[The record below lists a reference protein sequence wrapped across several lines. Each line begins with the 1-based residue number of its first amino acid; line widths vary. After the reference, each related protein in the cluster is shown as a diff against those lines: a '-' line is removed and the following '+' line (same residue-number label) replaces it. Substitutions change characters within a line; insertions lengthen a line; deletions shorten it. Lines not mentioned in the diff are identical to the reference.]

1 MTMHSHFE
9 NPKHETQPLAQS
21 TVSRKLQREVDA
33 IEAIGFGTQPWTGK
47 DQGADVTLP
56 VLDVNWLIA
65 QPLLPYL
72 VHTVPTHLLYRSLTE
87 HGLEDSLEVL
97 ECVRGETLVRLLDYD
112 LWQSNDYTSSFL
124 SANEDLSA
132 ERFLQWVKLW
142 NEISPDFAVE
152 RLLDL
157 DEEVIF
163 GCLTAACEIVPVG
176 LNRQQEELTD
186 DYWMTPDNKFGL
198 KLKTPDEAAFEV
210 VHGLVHSLYKKDVRL
225 AQQVLAHSAMLIRE
239 EVIEDARRWRQ
250 GRLEDQGFLPSDE
263 ARHLLVRKSHKA
275 LEELVKIALKQ
286 HSALNAFE
294 GAAPVGSAESPEGC
308 ATPAARD
315 EDAVAR
321 IHDVVQKL
329 NSDVLQQEIAAHL
342 TQGDILRLTGHSV
355 LQEDMLA
362 EEEDLLQAFSEKIVD
377 ECQHLLM
384 RLDAHNLK
392 KKQRQ
397 DGQSSRLIDRVMFSL
412 SDNDPQLALEMKA
425 RVARISNGVLAAFGV
440 VQGSSDVGRILSAL
454 RGSLNL
460 GLERA
465 LKHPERLGIDL
476 ALDDRSDETA
486 LHLLKLLGPET
497 VFQIGWQ
504 TLQDLVEDAVQSV
517 LSALPGQASRTF
529 RIQLEDETQIELP
542 VAQLLSAGRYL
553 ELRRWLQSILPDA
566 SISLRHVLLSTVN
579 RLPLFP
585 ILLSE
590 DVGVTHGRAELKPY
604 ESLQEIDLIKE
615 FIESLPSILTAVSQ
629 EE

>member
-1 MTMHSHFE
+1 MHSHFE
-9 NPKHETQPLAQS
+9 NPSHEPQSLTES
-21 TVSRKLQREVDA
+21 TVSRKLQREVNA
-33 IEAIGFGTQPWTGK
+33 IEALGFGTQPWRVA
-47 DQGADVTLP
+47 DDGADVTIPLF
-56 VLDVNWLIA
+56 DVNWLIA

-72 VHTVPTHLLYRSLTE
+72 VHIVPTHLLYRSLTE

-112 LWQSNDYTSSFL
+112 LWHSNDYTSSFL
-124 SANEDLSA
+124 GANEDVSA

-142 NEISPDFAVE
+142 NEISPEFAVE

-163 GCLTAACEIVPVG
+163 SCLTAACEIVPVG
-176 LNRQQEELTD
+176 LNRQQEELSD

-198 KLKTPDEAAFEV
+198 KIKSADEAAFEV

-239 EVIEDARRWRQ
+239 EVVEDARRWRQ

-275 LEELVKIALKQ
+275 LENLVKTALKQ
-286 HSALNAFE
+286 HKVSSDSEGPAPAGSVDSQAAS
-294 GAAPVGSAESPEGC
+294 GAAAGP
-308 ATPAARD
+308 D
-315 EDAVAR
+315 EDTVER

-329 NSDVLQQEIAAHL
+329 NPDVLQQEITAHL
-342 TQGDILRLTGHSV
+342 TQGDIVRLTGRSV
-355 LQEDMLA
+355 IQEDLVA
-362 EEEDLLQAFSEKIVD
+362 EEEDLIRAFSEKIVD
-377 ECQHLLM
+377 ECQRLLM

-392 KKQRQ
+392 KKTQ
-397 DGQSSRLIDRVMFSL
+397 DEQPTRLIDRVLFIL
-412 SDNDPQLALEMKA
+412 SDSEPEIALEMKA

-454 RGSLNL
+454 RGSLNI

-465 LKHPERLGIDL
+465 LKHPESLGIDL
-476 ALDDRSDETA
+476 PLNGQSDESA
-486 LHLLKLLGPET
+486 VHLLKALGPEA

-504 TLQDLVEDAVQSV
+504 TLQDLVEDAVQAV
-517 LSALPGQASRTF
+517 LSALPDHASVTF
-529 RIQLEDETQIELP
+529 KIQLEDSTQLQLP
-542 VAQLLSAGRYL
+542 VEQLLPAGRYL
-553 ELRRWLQSILPDA
+553 ELRRWLQSVLPDA

-590 DVGVTHGRAELKPY
+590 DVGVTHGSAELKPY
-604 ESLQEIDLIKE
+604 ESIQEIDLMKE
-615 FIESLPSILTAVSQ
+615 FIESLPNFVTAASQ